1 MEPVGQY
8 VTDQSEPR
16 NFASDFFARGPL
28 RSNYFIMGTILMGMD
43 LAMAGLVLFR
53 YWSQMQTIAIF
64 QVGLAVVSLLMLWS
78 RAYLTCQRLQEVYSQ
93 VKSDPAFA
101 RSPLDTSL
109 RNAAAITGASL
120 YFSFFIAA
128 LLLLPLYSAL
138 RGH

>member
-1 MEPVGQY
+1 MQPVGQY
-8 VTDQSEPR
+8 VTDQNEPR
-16 NFASDFFARGPL
+16 TFTSDFFARGPL

-43 LAMAGLVLFR
+43 LAMVGLVLFR
-53 YWSQMQTIAIF
+53 YWSQMRTIAIF
-64 QVGLAVVSLLMLWS
+64 QLGFAVVGLLMLWS
-78 RAYLTCQRLQEVYSQ
+78 RAYVTCRRLQEVYSLA
-93 VKSDPAFA
+93 KSDTSFA

-128 LLLLPLYSAL
+128 WLLLALYSAL

>member
-1 MEPVGQY
+1 M
-8 VTDQSEPR
+8 
-16 NFASDFFARGPL
+16 
-28 RSNYFIMGTILMGMD
+28 MGMD
-43 LAMAGLVLFR
+43 LALAALVLFR
-53 YWSQMQTIAIF
+53 YWSQMQTVAIF
-64 QVGLAVVSLLMLWS
+64 QVGLAVVSLLVLWS

-128 LLLLPLYSAL
+128 WLLLALYSAL
-138 RGH
+138 RGR

>member
-16 NFASDFFARGPL
+16 NFTSDLFARGPL
-28 RSNYFIMGTILMGMD
+28 RSYYFIAGTVMMGMD
-43 LAMAGLVLFR
+43 LALAALVLFR
-53 YWSQMQTIAIF
+53 YWSQMQTVAIF
-64 QVGLAVVSLLMLWS
+64 QVGLAVVSLLVLWS

-128 LLLLPLYSAL
+128 WLLLALYSAL
-138 RGH
+138 RGR

>member
-8 VTDQSEPR
+8 ITDQSGPR
-16 NFASDFFARGPL
+16 TFTSDFFARGPL

-43 LAMAGLVLFR
+43 LAMVGLILFR
-53 YWSQMQTIAIF
+53 YWSQMRTIAIL
-64 QVGLAVVSLLMLWS
+64 QVGFAVVGLLMLWS
-78 RAYLTCQRLQEVYSQ
+78 RAYVTCRRLQEVYSQ
-93 VKSDPAFA
+93 AKTDPSFA

-128 LLLLPLYSAL
+128 WLLLALYSAF

>member
-8 VTDQSEPR
+8 VTEQGEPR
-16 NFASDFFARGPL
+16 NFTSDFFARGPL
-28 RSNYFIMGTILMGMD
+28 HSYYFILGTILMGMD
-43 LAMAGLVLFR
+43 FAMVGLVLFR
-53 YWSQMQTIAIF
+53 YWSQMRTIAIF
-64 QVGLAVVSLLMLWS
+64 QVGFAVVGLLILWS
-78 RAYLTCQRLQEVYSQ
+78 RAYVTCQRLQEVYSQ
-93 VKSDPAFA
+93 AKSDPSFA

-128 LLLLPLYSAL
+128 WLLLALYSAL